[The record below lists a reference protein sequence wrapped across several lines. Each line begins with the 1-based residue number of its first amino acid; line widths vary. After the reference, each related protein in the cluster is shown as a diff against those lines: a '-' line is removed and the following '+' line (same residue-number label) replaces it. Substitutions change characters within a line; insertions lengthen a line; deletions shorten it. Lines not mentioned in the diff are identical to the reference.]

1 MSATLAAT
9 LDAIR
14 HRDFTLQR
22 RARVLTALAGWFALA
37 MALLGFD
44 AGWSSIGAWTTDDP
58 YTVVE
63 LPVTAREVML
73 AMLLIAAAWVVARL
87 RLPRRVA
94 DRPLDHY
101 ARRAD
106 AARDDA
112 DHHILT
118 ALQLGREQS
127 SRNSEGIT
135 AALARRVITE
145 GTGRLSRIESDQL
158 IDRDPLAR
166 SYRFAVTVV
175 IGWLVIWPAALLL
188 PGPHPLAVAATRLA
202 DPLGDHPPYTMTR
215 FVVTVEPSPVADGD
229 APKLR
234 ARLDGRAGSE
244 ARLRLADGT
253 TLPMRRSD
261 TDRAVFTAR
270 LEAVREPIAFRIE
283 AANGRSRWQR
293 IDPVRLPRI
302 MAVELAALP
311 PSGEGDPVPL
321 RYPPGGPI
329 RLLEDA
335 VLSVHIA
342 SDLDEARIDHP
353 AAGGRRLVTP
363 TPDGEQTLTLRLV
376 TSEGLRSREVVELT
390 LVGLSASELA
400 ELDGGPDRGIDP
412 PTETNVVHDAARAD
426 AVAGADEPARDA
438 AQAPIASGTPMPGPS
453 TPTADSASLS
463 PASDGQAGRT
473 GSAAPT
479 TAAGRGGTPTDA
491 DDSGP
496 TDPLATGVT
505 IEQADA
511 ARAREQAARSFADRA
526 PARYRDLVAAYYLR
540 IAEDR
545 HEESSR

>member
-1 MSATLAAT
+1 MSATIKTT
-9 LDAIR
+9 LDATR
-14 HRDFTLQR
+14 RRDFTLQR
-22 RARVLTALAGWFALA
+22 RARVLAALAGWFALA
-37 MALLGFD
+37 MALLGLD
-44 AGWSSIGAWTTDDP
+44 AGWSAIGAWTTDDP

-63 LPVTAREVML
+63 LPATARAVML

-87 RLPRRVA
+87 RLPRWIA
-94 DRPLDHY
+94 ERPLDHY

-106 AARDDA
+106 AALGDA

-118 ALQLGREQS
+118 ALQLERESS
-127 SRNSEGIT
+127 SRDSEGIT
-135 AALARRVITE
+135 AALAQRVIEDGRT
-145 GTGRLSRIESDQL
+145 RLSRIEADQL

-175 IGWLVIWPAALLL
+175 IGWLVTWPTALLL
-188 PGPHPLAVAATRLA
+188 PGAHPLAVAATRLA

-215 FVVTVEPSPVADGD
+215 FTVTVQPAPVAIGD

-234 ARLDGRAGSE
+234 ARLDGRAGNE

-253 TLPMRRSD
+253 TLPMRPDGEDGR
-261 TDRAVFTAR
+261 TFAIR
-270 LEAVREPIAFRIE
+270 LNAVREPIAFRVE

-311 PSGEGDPVPL
+311 PSGDGDPVPL

-335 VLSVHIA
+335 ALSVHVA

-353 AAGGRRLVTP
+353 AAEGRRLVTP
-363 TPDGEQTLTLRLV
+363 TPNGEQTLTLRLV
-376 TSEGLRSREVVELT
+376 TPDGLRSREAVELT

-426 AVAGADEPARDA
+426 AVADVDAPARDA
-438 AQAPIASGTPMPGPS
+438 AQAPIASGSPMPGTS
-453 TPTADSASLS
+453 TPTADSASQS

-479 TAAGRGGTPTDA
+479 AAAGRGGTPTDA
-491 DDSGP
+491 AAPGP

-526 PARYRDLVAAYYLR
+526 PAPYRDLVAEYYLR

-545 HEESSR
+545 HEESPR